1 LKFVNVTDKAR
12 VGDTVKVEVQT
23 LTGGRI
29 TPQLRIMVTLAD
41 GTASKVPTDVTKSA
55 DAEGKA
61 SWSWKLTE
69 PIVAG
74 ETKIYVSSTAGPH
87 QSTGEIYITYLKD

>member
-1 LKFVNVTDKAR
+1 
-12 VGDTVKVEVQT
+12 
-23 LTGGRI
+23 
-29 TPQLRIMVTLAD
+29 
-41 GTASKVPTDVTKSA
+41 VPTDVTKSA